1 MQKGKVIILP
11 KILDSLDELA
21 IILYE
26 KEYFGFWETSSN
38 YFKELLKEIRT
49 KLPLSP
55 KKPAP
60 KHFTDRYGKGLYYA
74 VFTKN
79 KRTQWYAF
87 FRIYEVDGETY
98 YQVRHIENNHTAAL
112 YF

>member
-1 MQKGKVIILP
+1 MTVIFTPEVL
-11 KILDSLDELA
+11 LYFEELVY
-21 IILYE
+21 ILYK
-26 KEYFGFWETSSN
+26 KEYFIFLETSKR
-38 YFKELLKEIRT
+38 YVDELVSDIKINLPAKLKKT
-49 KLPLSP
+49 
-55 KKPAP
+55 AP

-74 VFTKN
+74 TFPKS

-98 YQVRHIENNHTAAL
+98 YQVRHIENNHTAAQ